1 MSPPPP
7 LDSDLGRFL
16 ACFAPR
22 PSQFK
27 AFCAQRGATPPAV
40 PQFLPQRRA
49 AGAAPF
55 RALCQSWAMDP
66 AIVAHRYALTMRGV
80 STVVLGVKNRQEL
93 MACLDGGGPLS
104 MEQIALIDAL
114 GLQRP

>member
-1 MSPPPP
+1 
-7 LDSDLGRFL
+7 
-16 ACFAPR
+16 
-22 PSQFK
+22 
-27 AFCAQRGATPPAV
+27 
-40 PQFLPQRRA
+40 
-49 AGAAPF
+49 
-55 RALCQSWAMDP
+55 MDP
-66 AIVAHRYALTMRGV
+66 AIVAHRYALAMRGV